1 MKCNCGDK
9 DCVSEVGFDSACG
22 LLIAEGNPG
31 AAAAG
36 IYLSVTDAIVL
47 AQQLRAFILSTIDAP
62 VPGTTGWDN
71 PSEAHK
77 AAGEP

>member
-31 AAAAG
+31 AAASG
-36 IYLSVTDAIVL
+36 VYLSVADAITL
-47 AQQLRAFILSTIDAP
+47 AQQLRAFVLREIDSP
-62 VPGTTGWDN
+62 REGTTKWEN
-71 PSEAHK
+71 PTEAHK
-77 AAGEP
+77 